1 MYENP
6 TKELISL
13 EITVQFEISFKALSA
28 LRSRECPGT
37 ITCFQETGG
46 ADMVTVDTAV
56 QRRSSWCDL
65 YKEVT
70 TGILWVN
77 AAQIITRQ
85 MTQQRN
91 EESRE
96 LVDCLTQVQIT
107 SIGIKRLFMGF
118 IKYTFELDTSIF
130 SSSTAVSIWL
140 SAPTLSPLN
149 DEF

>member
-1 MYENP
+1 
-6 TKELISL
+6 
-13 EITVQFEISFKALSA
+13 
-28 LRSRECPGT
+28 
-37 ITCFQETGG
+37 
-46 ADMVTVDTAV
+46 MVTVDAAV
-56 QRRSSWCDL
+56 HRRSSWCDL
-65 YKEVT
+65 YKVVT

-130 SSSTAVSIWL
+130 SSSTTVSIWL

-149 DEF
+149 DEFQIGNNLGITTTTLMQHSASFLDPAPARARTLVGSSQLFSKQLPG